1 MSSNGIGLQTARG
14 SGTTGHI
21 QKNVASN
28 KNPAS
33 NANDKYG
40 HFKRRQLT
48 KDRKLKYEKH
58 VSTSNNRDEAKQEIR
73 SHELKRDIEVK
84 CMELRDV
91 LEDANEEEI
100 EIEKKVKELRE
111 KLLNAP
117 MSGRKHAD
125 LDHRSKSD
133 SSHTN
138 YEGIPKPNNQKDKYR
153 SSRND
158 TDVGGF
164 SYKRRYTDC
173 DEKGK
178 RLKIQR

>member
-28 KNPAS
+28 QDHTDNAS
-33 NANDKYG
+33 DKSGY
-40 HFKRRQLT
+40 FKRRQLSR
-48 KDRKLKYEKH
+48 DRKLKYEKH

-73 SHELKRDIEVK
+73 SHDLKRDVEVK
-84 CMELRDV
+84 CMELRDA
-91 LEDANEEEI
+91 LEDASEEET
-100 EIEKKVKELRE
+100 EIEKKVKELRD
-111 KLLNAP
+111 KLLTAP
-117 MSGRKHAD
+117 MTSRKLGHNKN
-125 LDHRSKSD
+125 S

-138 YEGIPKPNNQKDKYR
+138 YEGNSKLSNLNDEYE
-153 SSRND
+153 SSKNG
-158 TDVGGF
+158 TEVSGI

-178 RLKIQR
+178 RLKIRR

>member
-28 KNPAS
+28 KDHGS
-33 NANDKYG
+33 NAEDKYG
-40 HFKRRQLT
+40 HFKRRQLSR
-48 KDRKLKYEKH
+48 DRKLKYEKH

-73 SHELKRDIEVK
+73 SHELKRDVEVK

-100 EIEKKVKELRE
+100 EIEKKVEELRD
-111 KLLNAP
+111 KILNAP
-117 MSGRKHAD
+117 MTRNHTD
-125 LDHRSKSD
+125 PDHNKDS

-138 YEGIPKPNNQKDKYR
+138 NEGEFKPNNFKDTHK
-153 SSRND
+153 SSKND
-158 TDVGGF
+158 TEVSGF

-178 RLKIQR
+178 RLKIRR